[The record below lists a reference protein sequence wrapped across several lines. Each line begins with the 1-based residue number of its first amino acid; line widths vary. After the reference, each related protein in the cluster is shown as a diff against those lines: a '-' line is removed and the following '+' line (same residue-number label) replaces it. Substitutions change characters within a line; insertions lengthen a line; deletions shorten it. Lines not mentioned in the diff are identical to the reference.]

1 MDAVDGASSATEERL
16 RLVARVPDGEAL
28 TRCAGDFGVSRKTGC
43 KIFDRDKEHGQAARS
58 DRSRRP
64 GVSYVVL
71 PMCPGWTVDLLAE
84 PEGFEPS
91 IGLYNPITV

>member
-1 MDAVDGASSATEERL
+1 VCR
-16 RLVARVPDGEAL
+16 
-28 TRCAGDFGVSRKTGC
+28 DFGISRKTGC
-43 KIFDRDKEHGQAARS
+43 KIFDRYKEHGQAALG

-64 GVSYVVL
+64 AFSCVVL
-71 PMCPGWTVDLLAE
+71 PMCPVWTVDLLAE